1 MRAGTSLYGGSV
13 KLSMQDIQAV
23 MSQEIYKHHK
33 MSIKRLMDKN
43 AAQQAENFANSIL
56 MNELNITNDRL

>member
-1 MRAGTSLYGGSV
+1 
-13 KLSMQDIQAV
+13 MQDIQAV